1 MAVTSAQ
8 YAVTTSPVKIVSADI
23 AAEIVYIHSETAIA
37 YLGGDNTVSSTTGY
51 KLDVN
56 DKISL
61 ANHEGEIWAVSAV
74 ASTISVLIITK

>member
-23 AAEIVYIHSETAIA
+23 AAEMVYVHSETAIA
-37 YLGGDNTVSSTTGY
+37 YLGGDSTVSSTTGY

-61 ANHEGEIWAVSAV
+61 ANHEGENWTVSASSSAV
-74 ASTISVLIITK
+74 SVLIITR

>member
-8 YAVTTSPVKIVSADI
+8 YTVTTSPTKIVSADI
-23 AAEIVYIHSETAIA
+23 AAEMVYVHSETAIV

-61 ANHEGEIWAVSAV
+61 ANHEGEIWAVSA
-74 ASTISVLIITK
+74 SSSSISILVITR

>member
-8 YAVTTSPVKIVSADI
+8 YTVTTSPVKIVSADV
-23 AAEIVYIHSETAIA
+23 AAENVYIHSETSIA

-56 DKISL
+56 DKITLSS
-61 ANHEGEIWAVSAV
+61 HESELWIVSSATSAVS
-74 ASTISVLIITK
+74 VLTITK

>member
-8 YAVTTSPVKIVSADI
+8 YTVTTTPVKIVSADI
-23 AAEIVYIHSETAIA
+23 AAEMVYVHSETAIA
-37 YLGGDNTVSSTTGY
+37 YLGGDSTVSSTTGY

>member
-23 AAEIVYIHSETAIA
+23 NAEMVYIHSETAVA
-37 YLGGDNTVSSTTGY
+37 YIGGDNTVSSTTGY
-51 KLDVN
+51 KLDIN

-61 ANHEGEIWAVSAV
+61 TNHEGEIWAVSAI
-74 ASTISVLIITK
+74 ASPISVLIITK

>member
-23 AAEIVYIHSETAIA
+23 AAEMVYIHSETAIA

-61 ANHEGEIWAVSAV
+61 ANHEGEIWAVSSV
-74 ASTISVLIITK
+74 ASSISILIITR

>member
-23 AAEIVYIHSETAIA
+23 AAEMVYIHSETAIA

-61 ANHEGEIWAVSAV
+61 ANHEGEIWAVSSV
-74 ASTISVLIITK
+74 ASSISVLVITR

>member
-1 MAVTSAQ
+1 MAVSSAQ
-8 YAVTTSPVKIVSADI
+8 FTVTTSPTKIVSADI
-23 AAEIVYIHSETAIA
+23 AAEMVYVHSETAIA

-51 KLDVN
+51 KLDIN

-74 ASTISVLIITK
+74 SSPISVLIITR

>member
-1 MAVTSAQ
+1 MATTSAQ
-8 YAVTTSPVKIVSADI
+8 FTVTTTPVKIVSADN
-23 AAEIVYIHSETAIA
+23 AAEMVYIHSETAIA

-61 ANHEGEIWAVSAV
+61 ANHEGELWAVSASS
-74 ASTISVLIITK
+74 STISVLIITR

>member
-8 YAVTTSPVKIVSADI
+8 FTVTTAPVKIVSADI
-23 AAEIVYIHSETAIA
+23 AAEMVYIHSETAIA
-37 YLGGDNTVSSTTGY
+37 YLGDSTVSSSTGY

-61 ANHEGEIWAVSAV
+61 TNHESEIWAVSSV
-74 ASTISVLIITK
+74 SSSISVLIITK

>member
-1 MAVTSAQ
+1 MATTSAQ
-8 YAVTTSPVKIVSADI
+8 FTVTTTPVKIVSADN
-23 AAEIVYIHSETAIA
+23 AAEMVYIHSETAIA

-61 ANHEGEIWAVSAV
+61 ANHEGELWAISA
-74 ASTISVLIITK
+74 SSSSISVLIISK